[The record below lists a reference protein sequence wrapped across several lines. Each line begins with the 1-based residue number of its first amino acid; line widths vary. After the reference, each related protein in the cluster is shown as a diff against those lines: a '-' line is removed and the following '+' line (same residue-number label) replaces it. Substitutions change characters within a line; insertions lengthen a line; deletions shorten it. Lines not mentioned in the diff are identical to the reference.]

1 MSSLEQDAQENLK
14 KVLRTAIVGVRPADQ
29 VMLKGYLRVLLRL
42 DFELEW
48 VSAKHPQVD
57 LFLISADFR
66 HAANAKILK
75 GLQQQHKPVL
85 YTSRTDTG
93 EGKLVDDR
101 LVLPLKCLNELE
113 EWLTKTVP
121 LLAKMTKGSAT
132 NLQDNDTLA
141 NTSIKT
147 PIPSSSSD
155 DISRDQAS
163 SNEMLQSNVNNTIN
177 SPYPDVTYTK
187 SSSFS
192 PDNYESIIAFIKAVH
207 KRPLGLHQIIVNN
220 QAIAIAEPSRARVWL
235 QQSEEALVLPT
246 SYDWRLRSYDGEYPV
261 ETAAQDLMQWLWRC
275 AWGQIDVL
283 LPLINDDTPYR
294 LSYWIK
300 PISATK
306 YSANGK
312 RKVANEDRREL
323 LQVMNALENTSC
335 DINELSRLAGI
346 SVKNVKKIIAGL
358 LFSGSLKAQH
368 YDQLDTLIDHSP
380 YMKKGSEF
388 PVPASM
394 SATKDSA
401 ELSIITPDKSI
412 EPTVSNTKQTAL
424 EALLERRARGEAVA
438 PTISSPTITPD
449 IEANK
454 STAETTPDQQE
465 KRGFL
470 ARLRQK
476 LGL

>member
-1 MSSLEQDAQENLK
+1 MSSLEQGTQENLK

-29 VMLKGYLRVLLRL
+29 IMLKGYLRVLLRL
-42 DFELEW
+42 DVELEW

-57 LFLISADFR
+57 LFLISNDFR
-66 HAANAKILK
+66 HAANAKILQ
-75 GLQQQHKPVL
+75 GQQHKPVL

-93 EGKLVDDR
+93 EGQLVDDR
-101 LVLPLKCLNELE
+101 LVLPLKCLNGLE
-113 EWLTKTVP
+113 KWLTSTVP
-121 LLAKMTKGSAT
+121 LLAKVTEESAT
-132 NLQDNDTLA
+132 SLQSNETLA
-141 NTSIKT
+141 STALNNQT
-147 PIPSSSSD
+147 PSSSSD
-155 DISRDQAS
+155 SISRDQAS
-163 SNEMLQSNVNNTIN
+163 SNEILQSNVNNGIN
-177 SPYPDVTYTK
+177 SAYPDVTYTK
-187 SSSFS
+187 GSSFS

-207 KRPLGLHQIIVNN
+207 KRPLGIYQIIVNN

-235 QQSEEALVLPT
+235 KQSEEDQVLPT
-246 SYDWRLRSYDGEYPV
+246 SYDWRLQSYEGEYPA

-275 AWGQIDVL
+275 AWRQIDVL

-323 LQVMNALENTSC
+323 LQVMNALENTAC
-335 DINELSRLAGI
+335 DVNDLTRLVAI

-358 LFSGSLKAQH
+358 LFSGSLKAES
-368 YDQLDTLIDHSP
+368 YEYLDTLVGRSSRMTQQNKPIDTVHTINDTVES
-380 YMKKGSEF
+380 
-388 PVPASM
+388 VA
-394 SATKDSA
+394 
-401 ELSIITPDKSI
+401 IISDKPI
-412 EPTVSNTKQTAL
+412 EPTASNTKQTAL

-438 PTISSPTITPD
+438 PTTSSPTITPD
-449 IEANK
+449 IETNK
-454 STAETTPDQQE
+454 ATVETTAAQQE

>member
-1 MSSLEQDAQENLK
+1 MSSLKQDTQENLK

-29 VMLKGYLRVLLRL
+29 IMLKGYLRVLLRL
-42 DFELEW
+42 DVELEW
-48 VSAKHPQVD
+48 VSARHPQVD
-57 LFLISADFR
+57 LFLISNDFR
-66 HAANAKILK
+66 HAANAKILQ
-75 GLQQQHKPVL
+75 GQQHKPVL

-93 EGKLVDDR
+93 KGKLVDDR
-101 LVLPLKCLNELE
+101 LILPLKCLNELE
-113 EWLTKTVP
+113 EWLTSTVP
-121 LLAKMTKGSAT
+121 LLAKTTEENAT
-132 NLQDNDTLA
+132 NLQDNDTLSNSA
-141 NTSIKT
+141 LKN
-147 PIPSSSSD
+147 PIPSPSSD
-155 DISRDQAS
+155 GISRDQVS
-163 SNEMLQSNVNNTIN
+163 SNEMLQSSVNNSIN
-177 SPYPDVTYTK
+177 SAYPDVIYTK
-187 SSSFS
+187 GSSFS
-192 PDNYESIIAFIKAVH
+192 PNNYQGIIAFIKALH
-207 KRPLGLHQIIVNN
+207 KRPPGLHQIIVNDRV
-220 QAIAIAEPSRARVWL
+220 IAITEPSRARVWL
-235 QQSEEALVLPT
+235 KQSEEDLILPT

-335 DINELSRLAGI
+335 DVNELSRLADI

-388 PVPASM
+388 PAPASM
-394 SATKDSA
+394 IAAKDSA
-401 ELSIITPDKSI
+401 ELSIITPDKPT

-424 EALLERRARGEAVA
+424 EALLERRARGEVVA
-438 PTISSPTITPD
+438 PTISSPIITPD
-449 IEANK
+449 NGANK
-454 STAETTPDQQE
+454 ATIETTPDQQE

>member
-1 MSSLEQDAQENLK
+1 
-14 KVLRTAIVGVRPADQ
+14 
-29 VMLKGYLRVLLRL
+29 MLKGYLRVLLRL
-42 DFELEW
+42 DVELEW

-57 LFLISADFR
+57 LFLISNDFR
-66 HAANAKILK
+66 HAANAKILQ
-75 GLQQQHKPVL
+75 GQQHKPVL

-93 EGKLVDDR
+93 EGQLVDDR
-101 LVLPLKCLNELE
+101 LVLPLKCLNGLE
-113 EWLTKTVP
+113 KWLTSTVP
-121 LLAKMTKGSAT
+121 LLAKVTEESAT
-132 NLQDNDTLA
+132 SLQSNETLA
-141 NTSIKT
+141 STALNNQT
-147 PIPSSSSD
+147 PSSSSD
-155 DISRDQAS
+155 SISRDQAS
-163 SNEMLQSNVNNTIN
+163 SNEILQSNVNNGIN
-177 SPYPDVTYTK
+177 SAYPDVTYTK
-187 SSSFS
+187 GSSFS

-207 KRPLGLHQIIVNN
+207 KRPLGIYQIIVNN
-220 QAIAIAEPSRARVWL
+220 QAIAIAEPSCARVWL
-235 QQSEEALVLPT
+235 KQSEEALVLPT
-246 SYDWRLRSYDGEYPV
+246 SYDWRLQSYEGEPPA

-275 AWGQIDVL
+275 AWRQIDVL

-335 DINELSRLAGI
+335 DVNELSRLADI

-394 SATKDSA
+394 SATKASA
-401 ELSIITPDKSI
+401 ELSKTTADKPN

-438 PTISSPTITPD
+438 PTTSSPTITPD
-449 IEANK
+449 TETNK
-454 STAETTPDQQE
+454 ATVETTPAQQE